1 LNKFMKLFLDD
12 FSVYSDEAT
21 HLPKLRLCFERRR
34 EFGISLNPE
43 KCLMMVTSGII
54 LGHVV
59 SQDGKFPDPKKIQA
73 IQDMPRPQRPADVQ
87 VFNGLA
93 QLNRC
98 YIEDYARIMEPI
110 TGLMRKTK
118 EFDWADTYEAAWKEI
133 KLRYQNA
140 PILIAP
146 RWDLE
151 FHIHTDASNV
161 AIGAMLAQNPS
172 RKYD

>member
-1 LNKFMKLFLDD
+1 
-12 FSVYSDEAT
+12 
-21 HLPKLRLCFERRR
+21 
-34 EFGISLNPE
+34 
-43 KCLMMVTSGII
+43 
-54 LGHVV
+54 
-59 SQDGKFPDPKKIQA
+59 
-73 IQDMPRPQRPADVQ
+73 
-87 VFNGLA
+87 
-93 QLNRC
+93 
-98 YIEDYARIMEPI
+98 MEPI
-110 TGLMRKTK
+110 TRLMHKIE
-118 EFDWADTYEAAWKEI
+118 EFDWTDTYEAAWKEI